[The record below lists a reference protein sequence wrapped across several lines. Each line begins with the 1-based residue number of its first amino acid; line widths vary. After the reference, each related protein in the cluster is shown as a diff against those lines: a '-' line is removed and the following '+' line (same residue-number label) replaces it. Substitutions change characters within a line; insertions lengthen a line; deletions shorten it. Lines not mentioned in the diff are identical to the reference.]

1 MPVVRPVWA
10 RWHDRSG
17 KFRIG
22 EEALINKSGSGQRLF
37 LCGLCL
43 LVAIALPA
51 QAIEVRDVR
60 LWRAPDHT
68 RLVLDLSGPAEHRLL
83 ELKNPRRLVI
93 DVTDAALSA
102 AIDDLPLD
110 NTPIRRVRSGVRN
123 GDDLRVVLDLS
134 AAIRPRSF
142 ALTATDRAADRV
154 VIDLYD
160 LDGGSSD
167 TPVVTKRAQSDDRR
181 DIIIAIDAGHGGED
195 PGALGPGRLQEK
207 QVVLEIARELNDL
220 FEKERGFKPTL
231 IRSGDYYVSLRGR
244 RDLARK
250 RRADM
255 FVSIHADA
263 FRDKRARGASVYA
276 LSTSGATS
284 TTASY
289 LARRENAADV
299 IGGVKISDKEDT
311 LAMTLADLSMTATLD
326 SSLNVGASVL
336 SQMGG
341 FARLHKRQ
349 VEQAGFVVLKSPDV
363 PSILVETG
371 FISNPEEARKLA
383 TKRYRQ
389 RMARAIHQGIVA
401 WFRGHPPTG
410 SLLAYEREQGSR
422 QYTIVRGDTLSGI
435 ADRFNVSLASLKTYN
450 QLQNS
455 RILVGQTLRIP
466 AR

>member
-1 MPVVRPVWA
+1 MN
-10 RWHDRSG
+10 G
-17 KFRIG
+17 QG
-22 EEALINKSGSGQRLF
+22 EGALINTLGSAQRL
-37 LCGLCL
+37 LLRGLCL
-43 LVAIALPA
+43 FVGMLVLPA
-51 QAIEVRDVR
+51 QAVEVRDVR

-83 ELKNPRRLVI
+83 ELQNPRRLVI
-93 DVTDAALSA
+93 DVTDARLSA
-102 AIDDLPLD
+102 AIDNLPLD
-110 NTPIRRVRSGVRN
+110 KTPIQRVRSGVRN

-142 ALTATDRAADRV
+142 ALAATERAADRV

-167 TPVVTKRAQSDDRR
+167 TPSVTKRAQSDDRR

-207 QVVLEIARELNDL
+207 QVVLEISRELHSL
-220 FEKERGFKPTL
+220 FEAERGFKPTL

-250 RRADM
+250 RQADM

-289 LARRENAADV
+289 LARRENAADL
-299 IGGVKISDKEDT
+299 IGGVKLSDKEDT

-326 SSLNVGASVL
+326 SSLNVGSSVL
-336 SQMGG
+336 GEMAS

-349 VEQAGFVVLKSPDV
+349 VEQAGFAVLKSPDV

-383 TKRYRQ
+383 TASYRR
-389 RMARAIHQGIVA
+389 RMARAIHGGIVD
-401 WFRGHPPTG
+401 WFRDHPPTG
-410 SLLAYEREQGSR
+410 SLLAFDREQGSR
-422 QYTIVRGDTLSGI
+422 ENTIVSGDTLSGI
-435 ADRFNVSLASLKTYN
+435 AARFNVTLGDLKSHN
-450 QLQNS
+450 QLRNS